1 MSDNDYTWRAAVADA
16 RTAAAE
22 AFAYAVESGENADV
36 YDAAHD
42 FADGSEWVIYTYRAR
57 CLWFDSDE
65 VQGCEDDALE
75 CVDASADIDSRIR
88 FCVYHALRDVFVAE
102 WDDLAAAH
110 AEALEAAEVE
120 A

>member
-16 RTAAAE
+16 HTAAAE
-22 AFAYAVESGENADV
+22 AFAYAVENGENLDESQ

-57 CLWFDSDE
+57 CLWLDSVE

-88 FCVYHALRDVFVAE
+88 LCVYCALVAE
-102 WDDLAAAH
+102 YVNHWQDLAEAYADSEGAA
-110 AEALEAAEVE
+110 A
-120 A
+120 

>member
-16 RTAAAE
+16 HTAAAE
-22 AFAYAVESGENADV
+22 AFAYAVENGENLDEW
-36 YDAAHD
+36 DIGAAHD

-57 CLWFDSDE
+57 CLWFDSVE
-65 VQGCEDDALE
+65 VQECEDDALE

-88 FCVYHALRDVFVAE
+88 LCVYCALVAE
-102 WDDLAAAH
+102 YVNHWQDLAEAH
-110 AEALEAAEVE
+110 ADSEGAA

>member
-16 RTAAAE
+16 HTAAAE
-22 AFAYAVESGENADV
+22 AFAYAVENGENLDESQ

-57 CLWFDSDE
+57 CLWFDSVE

-88 FCVYHALRDVFVAE
+88 LCVYCALVAE
-102 WDDLAAAH
+102 YVNHWQDLAEAH
-110 AEALEAAEVE
+110 ADSEEVAA
-120 A
+120 